1 MLNKKEL
8 GEIAN
13 AIRDAENKTSAEIRV
28 CIVRNCKIDPLEAA
42 YNKFVSLEMD
52 KTALRNSVLI
62 FVAPNNNKTAIIGD
76 IGINEVANDGFWDST
91 LKGMISHFKSNRAI
105 FEGICYA
112 VEAVGNLVK
121 SHFPVADD
129 DINELSDEVIID
141 EE

>member
-8 GEIAN
+8 SQIVEF
-13 AIRDAENKTSAEIRV
+13 IRKAENKTSAEIRV
-28 CIVRNCKIDPLEAA
+28 CVVRSCKIDPLEAA
-42 YNKFVSLEMD
+42 YNKFVSLKMD

-62 FVAPNNNKTAIIGD
+62 FVAPNDNKTAIIGD
-76 IGINEVANDGFWDST
+76 VAINEIAMDGFWDAT
-91 LKGMISHFKSNRAI
+91 LKGMISHFKNNHDI
-105 FEGICYA
+105 CKGICHG

-121 SHFPVADD
+121 VHFPIADD

>member
-8 GEIAN
+8 SKIAKV
-13 AIRDAENKTSAEIRV
+13 ISEAEDKTSAEIRV
-28 CIVRNCKIDPLEAA
+28 CIVRNCKMDPLEAA

-91 LKGMISHFKSNRAI
+91 LRGMINHFSNNKSI
-105 FEGICYA
+105 FEGICYG

-121 SHFPVADD
+121 SHFPIADD

-141 EE
+141 EV